1 MTNQLKLGNKRF
13 WLTVHKHYLCL
24 LISHLCPLKRRQI
37 RYTNA
42 LKTIRLNFSH
52 TYFQNKARNKINK
65 LKLQTRNKILK

>member
-42 LKTIRLNFSH
+42 LKTNYSTEFQSH
-52 TYFQNKARNKINK
+52 VISK
-65 LKLQTRNKILK
+65 